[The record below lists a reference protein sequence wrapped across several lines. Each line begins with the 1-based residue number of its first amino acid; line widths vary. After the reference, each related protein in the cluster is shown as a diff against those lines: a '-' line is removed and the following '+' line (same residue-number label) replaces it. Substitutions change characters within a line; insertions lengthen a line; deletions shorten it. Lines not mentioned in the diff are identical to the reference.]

1 MNSPILTVSQIEE
14 RAVTANPDAEAFKEQ
29 LWFYLC
35 YNKKAVKSLAKELN
49 VYPTLGNVNQGLLDY
64 FFAHVGMN

>member
-14 RAVTANPDAEAFKEQ
+14 RAITTDIKADEFKEN